1 MRSAV
6 LLIAAG
12 IAWNSAHAQSTLGR
26 VKTAVPLRSG
36 PSEQMPACG
45 TLEAGEEVIIHHI
58 EGGEWLA
65 IQPPRGSLSW
75 ISQLCVEVKRR
86 PDDPT
91 NKFPVDGVVSPMD
104 SGEVKIAAGSMGE
117 TKPLNVQRTKI
128 PAGTLVRI
136 IGPKVIVNAED
147 GDSGWYPIV
156 PPRDDFR
163 YVPRND
169 IEITGTAEKNG
180 FTVKQAAAE
189 QKASTGVSVLS
200 IAQPGGAAPAT
211 TDPNWP
217 NNTLWRDAERARAE
231 GNLTRAEELY
241 FQLAKD
247 ANKNG
252 DVKLANLCYE
262 RIHLVREQGRSGS
275 AKTAVTPNP
284 ENPGWRAAEAAKPLA
299 STPVAKQEPAAG
311 ASFAGAVYGDGILRR
326 VSFAY
331 NGQKVYALTDQKG
344 QVRYYILPNGN
355 DLDKHVGKWL
365 EVSGTSSSP
374 KEFGGDTVLSVK
386 QIESV
391 M

>member
-6 LLIAAG
+6 LLIALGLA
-12 IAWNSAHAQSTLGR
+12 ALPAFAQSTLGR
-26 VKTAVPLRSG
+26 VKAGTPLRCG

-45 TLEAGEEVIIHHI
+45 TLEPGEEVIIHHV
-58 EGGEWLA
+58 EGGDWLA

-86 PDDPT
+86 PDDPA
-91 NKFPVDGVVSPMD
+91 NKFPVDGVVSPLD
-104 SGEVKIAAGSMGE
+104 SGDVKIAAGSMGE
-117 TKPLNVQRTKI
+117 AKPLNVQRTKI

-136 IGPKVIVNAED
+136 IGPKVTVNAED
-147 GDSGWYPIV
+147 GESGWYPIV

-163 YVPRND
+163 FVARKD
-169 IEITGTAEKNG
+169 IDMTGTAEKSG
-180 FTVKQAAAE
+180 FTVKQANAE
-189 QKASTGVSVLS
+189 QTATSGVSVLS
-200 IAQPGGAAPAT
+200 IGAGT
-211 TDPNWP
+211 NDPNWP
-217 NNTLWRDAERARAE
+217 NSALWRDAERARAE
-231 GNLTRAEELY
+231 GNVAKAEELY
-241 FQLAKD
+241 FQLAKE

-262 RIHLVREQGRSGS
+262 RIHLVREQGRTGP
-275 AKTAVTPNP
+275 AKPAVAPAD
-284 ENPGWRAAEAAKPLA
+284 PGWRAAETARPAKP
-299 STPVAKQEPAAG
+299 EPPAYAN
-311 ASFAGAVYGDGILRR
+311 AVYGDGILRR

-386 QIESV
+386 QVESV
-391 M
+391 K